1 MIDKITPRPDPG
13 VAERLQADGLNGID
27 AVVTGKNTY
36 VAPYVNAEELEYLVI
51 EDDFP
56 NGRLPLERA
65 GVLFADRDTVN
76 KVETMKVT
84 TCLNPIHTALAIYGC
99 LLGYT
104 SIHAEMQD
112 AELLALS
119 RAVGYREGLPVVVNP
134 GILDP
139 QTFIDEVVNVRLP
152 NPYIPDT
159 PQRIATDTSQ
169 KLAIRFGQTIKAHGA
184 NAATLTA
191 IPLVLAGWCRYLLG
205 VDDNGNTFTCSPD
218 PLLESAQ
225 AKLQDVHV
233 GSDNLGNVREL
244 LQDSAIFGV
253 DLYAVGLGDKIEGYL
268 REMLAG
274 NGAVRATLKK
284 HLA

>member
-1 MIDKITPRPDPG
+1 
-13 VAERLQADGLNGID
+13 
-27 AVVTGKNTY
+27 
-36 VAPYVNAEELEYLVI
+36 
-51 EDDFP
+51 
-56 NGRLPLERA
+56 
-65 GVLFADRDTVN
+65 
-76 KVETMKVT
+76 
-84 TCLNPIHTALAIYGC
+84 
-99 LLGYT
+99 
-104 SIHAEMQD
+104 MQD

-205 VDDNGNTFTCSPD
+205 VNDNGQPFACSPD
-218 PLLESAQ
+218 PLLASAQ
-225 AKLQDVHV
+225 EKLAGVRL
-233 GSDNLGNVREL
+233 GSKHLGNVREL
-244 LQDSAIFGV
+244 LADTGIFGV
-253 DLYAVGLGDKIEGYL
+253 DLYTVGLGEKIEGYL

-274 NGAVRATLKK
+274 NGAVRTTLRK
-284 HLA
+284 HLT

>member
-1 MIDKITPRPDPG
+1 M
-13 VAERLQADGLNGID
+13 
-27 AVVTGKNTY
+27 
-36 VAPYVNAEELEYLVI
+36 
-51 EDDFP
+51 
-56 NGRLPLERA
+56 
-65 GVLFADRDTVN
+65 N

-184 NAATLTA
+184 NAGALTA

-205 VDDNGNTFTCSPD
+205 VNDNGNTFTCSPD

-225 AKLQDVHV
+225 AKLAGVRV
-233 GSDNLGNVREL
+233 GSDDLGNVREL
-244 LQDSAIFGV
+244 LQDTAIFGV
-253 DLYAVGLGDKIEGYL
+253 ELYAVGLGEKVEGYL
-268 REMLAG
+268 REMLEG